1 MKTVSMLDFRR
12 DARAVIER
20 VQRGQRVLLTYRGRP
35 MAHIEPIT
43 SKATPED
50 PFYALAG
57 EAVAGGR
64 SLTNQQIDESLYG
77 A

>member
-12 DARAVIER
+12 DARTVIER
-20 VQRGQRVLLTYRGRP
+20 VRRGQRVLLTYRGRP
-35 MAHIEPIT
+35 MARIEPIVPD
-43 SKATPED
+43 ATPED

-57 EAVAGGR
+57 EAVPAGPG
-64 SLTNQQIDESLYG
+64 LTNRQIDETLYG